1 MHSPQR
7 EHASQPARP
16 EIPETPAGA
25 PDSRAEI
32 FQLFRLSALRFLTK
46 AGVSPTKGQNS
57 RMRLLRIL
65 TLKELKGYFLSPFG
79 WVVLALVSLM
89 QGFSLSMAM
98 KGFRDSPVKDS
109 LIYVTFH
116 TPLFWFWFLFIFPLI
131 TMRLFSEEERSGTL
145 ETLLTAP
152 VRTWQVVLSKYGAAM
167 IFYLILWI
175 PALIQFKMFSWVSG
189 LPPAYTDG
197 AVLGSAS
204 ILLLM
209 GAAFTA
215 VGCLASALTSSQ
227 IIAGLVTVGLLLIQ
241 HLLGYVPRMWGED
254 FAGASLFHYISS
266 QHHLHYFAKGLIDT
280 RPVVYFLSVSVFV
293 LFLTYQV
300 VDYRR
305 WKK

>member
-1 MHSPQR
+1 MVAFQHFRIYLPI
-7 EHASQPARP
+7 PARTKDHP
-16 EIPETPAGA
+16 
-25 PDSRAEI
+25 
-32 FQLFRLSALRFLTK
+32 LT
-46 AGVSPTKGQNS
+46 
-57 RMRLLRIL
+57 MRLLRIL

-79 WVVLALVSLM
+79 WIVLALVSLM
-89 QGFSLSMAM
+89 QGVSLSMAM
-98 KGFRDSPVKDS
+98 KGFRDSPAKDS

-116 TPLFWFWFLFIFPLI
+116 TPLFWFWYLFIFPLI

-152 VRTWQVVLSKYGAAM
+152 VRSWQVVLSKYCAAM
-167 IFYLILWI
+167 TFYLILWI
-175 PALIQFKMFSWVSG
+175 PAVIQFKMFNWVSG
-189 LPPAYTDG
+189 LPPAYSSG
-197 AVLGSAS
+197 AVIGSAC

-227 IIAGLVTVGLLLIQ
+227 IIAGLITIGLLLMQ
-241 HLLGYVPRMWGED
+241 HLLGYVTRMWGED

-266 QHHLHYFAKGLIDT
+266 HQHLHYFAKGLIDT
-280 RPVVYFLSVSVFV
+280 RPAIFFLSVSAFV